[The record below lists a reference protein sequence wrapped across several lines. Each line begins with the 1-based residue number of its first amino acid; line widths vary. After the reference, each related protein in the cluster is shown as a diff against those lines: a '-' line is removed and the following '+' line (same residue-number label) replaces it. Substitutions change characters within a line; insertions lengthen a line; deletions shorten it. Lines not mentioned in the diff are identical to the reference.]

1 LRIIQL
7 CVLYSNFYGTLE
19 WAIRMGY
26 YCEIIGGMLN
36 CFKLCALNR
45 EGADIEGVLCYTSVN
60 WCCLQVFDQ
69 LRLTAYDLS
78 VDMLDVHAVSTLLLV
93 LILLLSILTI
103 LS

>member
-1 LRIIQL
+1 
-7 CVLYSNFYGTLE
+7 
-19 WAIRMGY
+19 MGY